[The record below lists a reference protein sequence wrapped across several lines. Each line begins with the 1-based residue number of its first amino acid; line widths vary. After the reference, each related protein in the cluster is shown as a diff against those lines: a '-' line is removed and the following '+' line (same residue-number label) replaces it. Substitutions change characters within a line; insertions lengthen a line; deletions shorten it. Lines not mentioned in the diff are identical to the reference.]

1 MWHIPANSR
10 AAEAKMLDM
19 LASFTGPI
27 EISNGPAMFAWLA
40 PLVAVIA
47 MVYKAIKMPD
57 PFPVYKYIRDV
68 VILFFTIIIFMA
80 LIALALYAIMWLV
93 TARA

>member
-1 MWHIPANSR
+1 
-10 AAEAKMLDM
+10 MLEI
-19 LASFTGPI
+19 LASFTGPM
-27 EISNGPAMFAWLA
+27 EISNGPAWFGWLA

-47 MVYKAIKMPD
+47 LVYKAIKMPE

-80 LIALALYAIMWLV
+80 VIAVALYAIMWLI

>member
-1 MWHIPANSR
+1 M
-10 AAEAKMLDM
+10 KMLEM

-27 EISNGPAMFAWLA
+27 DINNGPAMFGWLA
-40 PLVAVIA
+40 PLVAAIA
-47 MVYKAIKMPD
+47 LVYKAIKMPE

-68 VILFFTIIIFMA
+68 VILFFTIIIFMV
-80 LIALALYAIMWLV
+80 LIGLALYAIMWVV